1 MLDERSSCEIG
12 IPGHSKS
19 DIRSWVHTHVGHRRL
34 MVAPFLNGEAFEENK
49 ALAVEDF
56 GSY

>member
-1 MLDERSSCEIG
+1 
-12 IPGHSKS
+12 
-19 DIRSWVHTHVGHRRL
+19 
-34 MVAPFLNGEAFEENK
+34 MVAPFLNWEAFEENK

>member
-1 MLDERSSCEIG
+1 
-12 IPGHSKS
+12 
-19 DIRSWVHTHVGHRRL
+19 
-34 MVAPFLNGEAFEENK
+34 MVAPLLNREAFEENK